1 MPALDNPRWERFA
14 LALFAGLDG
23 KTRLERAQSTAYL
36 VAYPN
41 CKPGNSAE
49 SAASQLLRRIKP
61 ITDRVRELPAEQ
73 SAKIQK
79 KIDLSKERVGRR
91 LNLASEMAEQ
101 QQNPAAIVNSE
112 LGIAKVFH
120 RIDEPT
126 DKSQDFSSA
135 QSMTDIGR
143 KLLQAVGFKEPDD
156 VAIQRAVEATDFF
169 FNGLQQIYKDAKS
182 FTFDQDD

>member
-1 MPALDNPRWERFA
+1 
-14 LALFAGLDG
+14 
-23 KTRLERAQSTAYL
+23 
-36 VAYPN
+36 
-41 CKPGNSAE
+41 
-49 SAASQLLRRIKP
+49 
-61 ITDRVRELPAEQ
+61 
-73 SAKIQK
+73 
-79 KIDLSKERVGRR
+79 
-91 LNLASEMAEQ
+91 MAEQ

-156 VAIQRAVEATDFF
+156 VSIQRAVEANDVFIDT
-169 FNGLQQIYKDAKS
+169 LQQIYQDAQS
-182 FTFDQDD
+182 LTLDQDD